1 MRMSDWSSDVCSSDL
16 NRRYYRPED
25 VALVQRI
32 DQLLNHQHYSI
43 AGVQRLLKLRDG
55 NGLDEGTLVNAR
67 ASLASVI
74 IEPATPKPLSGDSR
88 FNRAAL
94 QTIRDILVD
103 ALERTHVA

>member
-55 NGLDEGTLVNAR
+55 NGLDEGTFVNAR

-74 IEPATPKPLSGDSR
+74 IEPATPKPLSGDSDR
-88 FNRAAL
+88 KSTRLNSS
-94 QTIRDILVD
+94 
-103 ALERTHVA
+103 H